1 MDCGTLTVSVGTK
14 QKMRGHS
21 SDRNQ
26 NANEGN
32 GRLRQF
38 MQAQVLIPVL
48 ITACFWLV
56 MSLGTNLYLQ
66 WVESQYNQLF
76 SNNLQLVRAA
86 GQLSNSMGTC
96 VSAWIQRGM
105 TIPQLRQEWARLS
118 DSIDELSSEMQ
129 QEGIDDAL
137 QADRAE
143 VIRMVAEVRQLL
155 EVQGDTESAT
165 GPGVELGLQKI
176 SSGIWARSLEIS
188 ERNSRVISV
197 RRQELAAV
205 HSKVVLVRVTLLL
218 LGLPIGI
225 LLGWR
230 VSLRLQSN
238 VAQIAVTL
246 SGQESVGDSH
256 EMTVSITRQ
265 STFEEVHRQAERVVE
280 RLRSVGRELQSAR
293 KEVIQSERLAAVG
306 ELAAGVA
313 HELRNPLTSVKLL
326 LQHAA
331 RQPVGSRIEDGQLML
346 ILEEVRRMET
356 TIQGLLD
363 FSRTPSLNHIQHDLR
378 ETLQRSLNLADGRV
392 RQAGVQLQTALSA
405 TPLWVN
411 GDAEQ
416 LNQVFVNLLLNAIE
430 ATPPGGVI
438 NVSAR
443 ALPESRVIRVSVS
456 DTGPGIA
463 PEIMGRLFEPFAT
476 TRAKGT
482 GLGLPIC
489 HRIVTEH
496 KGSITVENMEQGGA
510 RLIVDL
516 PASGSRES
524 DIVMS

>member
-1 MDCGTLTVSVGTK
+1 
-14 QKMRGHS
+14 MRGHS

-26 NANEGN
+26 NVNEGN

-96 VSAWIQRGM
+96 VSAWTQRDM
-105 TIPQLRQEWARLS
+105 TIQQLRQEWARLS
-118 DSIDELSSEMQ
+118 ESIEDLSREMQ
-129 QEGIDDAL
+129 QEGKDDGL

-143 VIRMVAEVRQLL
+143 LIRMVAEVRQLL
-155 EVQGDTESAT
+155 ETPSDADSAS
-165 GPGVELGLQKI
+165 GAGVEFGLQKI
-176 SSGIWARSLEIS
+176 SSEIWARSLEIS

-205 HSKVVLVRVTLLL
+205 HSRVVLVRVTLLL

-225 LLGWR
+225 ILGWR

-246 SGQESVGDSH
+246 SGQESVSDSH
-256 EMTVSITRQ
+256 EMTVSITGH

-331 RQPVGSRIEDGQLML
+331 RQPVGSRIEDDQLNL

-392 RQAGVQLQTALSA
+392 RQAGLQLRTLLSD

-430 ATPPGGVI
+430 ATPAGGLI
-438 NVSAR
+438 NVSAS
-443 ALPESRVIRVSVS
+443 ALPESGMIRVSVS

-510 RLIVDL
+510 RLIVEL
-516 PASGSRES
+516 PAAGIASGVREP

>member
-1 MDCGTLTVSVGTK
+1 MLA
-14 QKMRGHS
+14 HS
-21 SDRNQ
+21 SGRNQ
-26 NANEGN
+26 NTNSGN

-38 MQAQVLIPVL
+38 LQAQVLVPVL
-48 ITACFWLV
+48 ITTCFWLV
-56 MSLGTNLYLQ
+56 MSLSTNLYLQ
-66 WVESQYNQLF
+66 WVESQYNRLF
-76 SNNLQLVRAA
+76 SSNLQLVRASSL
-86 GQLSNSMGTC
+86 LSTSMGTC
-96 VSAWIQRGM
+96 MSAWTQRDI
-105 TIPQLRQEWARLS
+105 TTEQLQQQWNQLANRIYELLNEMPPEGVD
-118 DSIDELSSEMQ
+118 DS
-129 QEGIDDAL
+129 L

-143 VIRMVAEVRQLL
+143 LIRMANNVRQLL
-155 EVQGDTESAT
+155 ETLTRADTKSDTAAEMD
-165 GPGVELGLQKI
+165 LQSL
-176 SSGIWARSLEIS
+176 SSEIWARSVQIS
-188 ERNSRVISV
+188 EHNSGVISI
-197 RRQELAAV
+197 RRQELAAL
-205 HSKVVLVRVTLLL
+205 HSTVVLLRVAMLL

-225 LLGWR
+225 FLGWR

-246 SGQESVGDSH
+246 SSQEAVGDSH
-256 EMTVSITRQ
+256 EMTVSITRN

-331 RQPVGSRIEDGQLML
+331 RQPAGARIEDSQLML

-378 ETLQRSLNLADGRV
+378 ETLQRSLNLADGRL
-392 RQAGVQLQTALSA
+392 RQAGIQLRTSLSES
-405 TPLWVN
+405 PLWVN

-430 ATPPGGVI
+430 ATPPGGLI
-438 NVSAR
+438 SVSAR
-443 ALPESRVIRVSVS
+443 TQPESGMVRVSIT

-463 PEIMGRLFEPFAT
+463 PEIMARLFEPFAT
-476 TRAKGT
+476 TRPKGT

-496 KGSITVENMEQGGA
+496 KGSITVENLEQGGA
-510 RLIVDL
+510 RLSVDL
-516 PASGSRES
+516 PAAGVSSAVRELEFA
-524 DIVMS
+524 MN

>member
-1 MDCGTLTVSVGTK
+1 
-14 QKMRGHS
+14 MRGHS
-21 SDRNQ
+21 SDSNQ
-26 NANEGN
+26 NVNDGN

-96 VSAWIQRGM
+96 VSAWTQRDM
-105 TIPQLRQEWARLS
+105 TLQQVQQEWARLS
-118 DSIDELSSEMQ
+118 ESIDDLSREMQ
-129 QEGIDDAL
+129 QEGMDDGL

-143 VIRMVAEVRQLL
+143 VIRMVGEVRQLL
-155 EVQGDTESAT
+155 ETPSDADSAS
-165 GPGVELGLQKI
+165 GVGVEFGLQKI
-176 SSGIWARSLEIS
+176 SSEIWTRSLEIS
-188 ERNSRVISV
+188 ERNSRVISI

-225 LLGWR
+225 ILGWR

-246 SGQESVGDSH
+246 SGQESHSDSH
-256 EMTVSITRQ
+256 EMTVSITGH

-331 RQPVGSRIEDGQLML
+331 RQPAGSRIEDGQLNL

-392 RQAGVQLQTALSA
+392 RQAGLQLRTLLSD

-430 ATPPGGVI
+430 ATPAGGLI
-438 NVSAR
+438 NVSASV
-443 ALPESRVIRVSVS
+443 LPESGMIRVSVS

-496 KGSITVENMEQGGA
+496 KGSIIVENMEQGGA

-516 PASGSRES
+516 PAASPASGVREP
-524 DIVMS
+524 DVVMSSPTLQLID